1 MKVMS
6 DKEFDKAFKSSFEDF
21 EVEPTAKSWENISA
35 QLNDKPKGKKFPI
48 FWLSAAASVVIVLS
62 IGISIYQKPADE
74 IIKLRAK
81 ENPKNNIV
89 DIEQTSPQY
98 SNNNKTA
105 KVNNDVKV
113 IEQGDKLLVANS
125 STQKNNVKRVGV
137 NAVAT
142 EKINASEKNNLPDAT
157 ISPKAN
163 VLSINNIETV
173 IAETKPVRKPTVT
186 EKIIAEEEARKVS
199 SNNNQT
205 ALATNTNDENLN
217 NEGATGN
224 RKLKIKSVGDLVN
237 FVVAKV
243 DKRDEKIIKISKT
256 DESDNE
262 ITGINLGLFKFRKA
276 EK

>member
-1 MKVMS
+1 MKAMS

-21 EVEPTAKSWENISA
+21 EVDPTAKSWENIA
-35 QLNDKPKGKKFPI
+35 AKLDEKPKGKKFPI
-48 FWLSAAASVVIVLS
+48 FWLSVAASVIMVLS
-62 IGISIYQKPADE
+62 IGIIIYQKPTE
-74 IIKLRAK
+74 NIIELRGK
-81 ENPKNNIV
+81 TQPTDVVIDGEQSNPI
-89 DIEQTSPQY
+89 Y
-98 SNNNKTA
+98 SNNENTTAVDSDADVTPKNSEVVSVNPSVIKNATKTA
-105 KVNNDVKV
+105 NAKV
-113 IEQGDKLLVANS
+113 A
-125 STQKNNVKRVGV
+125 KNQ
-137 NAVAT
+137 
-142 EKINASEKNNLPDAT
+142 EINTSEKNNLPDAT
-157 ISPKAN
+157 ISTKVN
-163 VLSINNIETV
+163 VLSTNNIETV

-186 EKIIAEEEARKVS
+186 ERMIAEEEAKKVS

-205 ALATNTNDENLN
+205 ALATNTNGENLN
-217 NEGATGN
+217 NDGATGD